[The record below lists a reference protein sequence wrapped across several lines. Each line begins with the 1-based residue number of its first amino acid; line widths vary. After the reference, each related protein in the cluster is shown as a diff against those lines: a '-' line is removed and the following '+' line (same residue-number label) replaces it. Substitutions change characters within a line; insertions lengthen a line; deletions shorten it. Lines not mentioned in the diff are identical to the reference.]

1 MMTTSAVVLAAFA
14 SVMAMVRPS
23 FSHEPPSL
31 VEYLSDAELAAAE
44 LTADQAG
51 RLESIEGDPA
61 AVDLRVGQAWPGAVR
76 SARALSLVLPGSGD
90 DGASGAVS
98 FHDLA
103 VELRSDR
110 DYSLHARNEAS
121 GSESGSEVSLVVL
134 VPDVLGTIRSG
145 ADLWKVHPLGGGLTA
160 VYRYDSSRLEGSP
173 ANGRTDLALRS
184 PAAARSLMDP
194 EPPMESEPPAASD
207 DAEAVI
213 DVLVAYT
220 RSAQAETGNVDAL
233 IRLAIDQMNRVYA
246 NSRVDARLRLVH
258 RYQTEYV
265 PRGDML
271 AVLTNL
277 QAPADGQLDEV
288 HAVRNRHGADLVVLL
303 TGRDPQ
309 GWCWSAYGGQ
319 NQAWGFSV
327 VAQNCIGNYSFT
339 QALAWNQAA
348 GRNPESGQNH
358 RFPHGHA
365 LCNDLGNWRTVM
377 SRNSDR
383 RCPAIQPY
391 FSNPEVSFMG
401 TPTGDPEVRD
411 NARVLRQTAHF
422 VSSYRQAPVTPHAI
436 PLVTSADNP
445 SQQGFVRIINRSD
458 RPGTVRI
465 HAIDDDGGRFG
476 PVSLSLNAKQ
486 TRHLNSRDLEVGNV
500 DKGLSAGVGNGSG
513 NWRLELA
520 TDLAI
525 EPLAYI
531 RTPDGFLTSIH
542 AVAAHADD
550 GSTRFQVPIF
560 NPGKNPNQQS
570 RLRLINLGDTAATVG
585 ISGLDDRGDAPP
597 GGDVRLTLPA
607 RSARLLTARELEEG
621 ADGVSGQFGAG
632 EGKWQL
638 FVTSDEPIQVMSL
651 LLSPT
656 GNLTNL
662 SP

>member
-1 MMTTSAVVLAAFA
+1 MKTKRAVVLAAFA
-14 SVMAMVRPS
+14 WMMVIVRPAI
-23 FSHEPPSL
+23 SHEPPSL
-31 VEYLSDAELAAAE
+31 VEYLSDGELAAAD
-44 LTADQAG
+44 LTADQAD
-51 RLESIEGDPA
+51 RLASIEGDPA
-61 AVDLRVGQAWPGAVR
+61 AVDIRVGQAYPSAVR

-90 DGASGAVS
+90 DGASGTVS

-103 VELRSDR
+103 VEPRSDR

-121 GSESGSEVSLVVL
+121 ESEVSLVVL
-134 VPDVLGTIRSG
+134 FPDVLGTIRSD
-145 ADLWKVHPLGGGLTA
+145 ANLYKVHPLGGGLTA
-160 VYRYDSSRLEGSP
+160 VYRYDSSLFEGSP
-173 ANGRTDLALRS
+173 AGGGASHALRS
-184 PAAARSLMDP
+184 PAATHPAMDSD
-194 EPPMESEPPAASD
+194 PPTASD

-220 RSAQAETGNVDAL
+220 RSARAETGNVDAL

-246 NSRVDARLRLVH
+246 NSRVDARVRLVH

-265 PRGDML
+265 PRGDL
-271 AVLTNL
+271 SAVAESL
-277 QAPADGQLDEV
+277 QAVGDGRLDEV

-303 TGRDPQ
+303 TGRDSQ
-309 GWCWSAYGGQ
+309 GWCWYAYSGQ
-319 NQAWGFSV
+319 HQAWGFSV

-348 GRNPESGQNH
+348 GYNPETRLNR

-377 SRNSDR
+377 SRNTDR

-401 TPTGDPEVRD
+401 TPTGDPEVRN

-422 VSSYRQAPVTPHAI
+422 VASYRQAPATPHAI
-436 PLVTSADNP
+436 PLVTSADNA

-458 RPGTVRI
+458 RAGTVRI

-476 PVSLSLNAKQ
+476 PVSLSLSAKQ
-486 TRHLNSRDLEVGNV
+486 TRHLNSQDLEHGNPS
-500 DKGLSAGVGNGSG
+500 KGLSAGVGNGSG

-520 TDLAI
+520 TDLVI
-525 EPLAYI
+525 ESLAYI

-550 GSTRFQVPIF
+550 GSTRLQVPMF
-560 NPGKNPNQQS
+560 NPGRNRGQQS
-570 RLRLINLGDTAATVG
+570 RLRLVNLGDTAAAIE
-585 ISGLDDRGDAPP
+585 ISGLDDRGNAPP
-597 GGDVRLTLPA
+597 GGDVRLALPA
-607 RSARLLTARELEEG
+607 RAARLLTAQELEQG

-632 EGKWQL
+632 SGKWQL

>member
-1 MMTTSAVVLAAFA
+1 MKTTSAAVLLAFA
-14 SVMAMVRPS
+14 SMTVIVRPAI
-23 FSHEPPSL
+23 SHEPPSL

-44 LTADQAG
+44 LTADQAD

-61 AVDLRVGQAWPGAVR
+61 TIDIRVGQAYPGAVR

-90 DGASGAVS
+90 GGASGTVS

-110 DYSLHARNEAS
+110 DYSLHARNDAS
-121 GSESGSEVSLVVL
+121 GAEVSLVVL
-134 VPDVLGTIRSG
+134 LPDVLGTIRRD
-145 ADLWKVHPLGGGLTA
+145 ADLYKVHPLGGGLTA
-160 VYRYDSSRLEGSP
+160 VYRYDSSLLEGSP
-173 ANGRTDLALRS
+173 AGGQTGLGFRS
-184 PAAARSLMDP
+184 PAAAHSPMDP
-194 EPPMESEPPAASD
+194 DLPVASD

-220 RSAQAETGNVDAL
+220 RRARAEAGNVDAL

-246 NSRVDARLRLVH
+246 NSRVDARVRLVH

-265 PRGDML
+265 RRGHL
-271 AVLTNL
+271 PEVFTNL

-303 TGRDPQ
+303 IGQDSQ
-309 GWCWSAYGGQ
+309 GWCWYAYSSQ
-319 NQAWGFSV
+319 HEAWGFSV
-327 VAQNCIGNYSFT
+327 VAQNCIGSYSFT
-339 QALAWNQAA
+339 QALARNQAA

-377 SRNSDR
+377 SRNPDR

-401 TPTGDPEVRD
+401 TPTGDPEVRN
-411 NARVLRQTAHF
+411 NARVLRETAHI
-422 VSSYRQAPVTPHAI
+422 VASHRQAPVTPHAI

-476 PVSLSLNAKQ
+476 PVSLSLGAKQ
-486 TRHLNSRDLEVGNV
+486 TRHLNSRDLEDGNP
-500 DKGLSAGVGNGSG
+500 DKGLSAGVGDGVG
-513 NWRLELA
+513 NWRLELT
-520 TDLAI
+520 TDLVI
-525 EPLAYI
+525 ESLAYI

-550 GSTRFQVPIF
+550 GSTRFHVSTF
-560 NPGKNPNQQS
+560 NPGRNSSQQS
-570 RLRLINLGDTAATVG
+570 RLRLVNLGHTAAEIG
-585 ISGLDDRGDAPP
+585 ISGLDDRGNAPP
-597 GGDVRLTLPA
+597 GGDVRLILPA
-607 RSARLLTARELEEG
+607 RSARLLTATELERG

-632 EGKWQL
+632 SGKWQL